1 MKKRLFEFEC
11 PHCHQKFMMVRDTYL
26 LKDAGSE
33 DYAHL
38 KDQTFFVH
46 QCQKC
51 FRLFDLNYPLL
62 YWDPDKDFSVVL
74 TQKKDVEN
82 LDSKKS
88 IVCRKPE
95 QFLFAFQCLD
105 LDLDIK
111 KMLVIKRK
119 AEKKFGGPCFLLDWD
134 EKSKAAMLKMGK
146 NYFWVVSDGKFCDES
161 ASIKTP

>member
-11 PHCHQKFMMVRDTYL
+11 PHCRQKFMMVKDTYIQ
-26 LKDAGSE
+26 KDAGSE

-51 FRLFDLNYPLL
+51 MQLFDLNYPLL
-62 YWDPDKDFSVVL
+62 YWDPERDFTVVL
-74 TQKKDVEN
+74 TQKKDVAN

-88 IVCRKPE
+88 VVCRKPE

-105 LDLDIK
+105 LNLDMK
-111 KMLVIKRK
+111 KMLVIKRN
-119 AEKKFGGPCFLLDWD
+119 AEKKLGKPCLFMDWD
-134 EKSKAAMLKMGK
+134 EKSNAMMLKMG
-146 NYFWVVSDGKFCDES
+146 NCYFWVVSHGKFWDES